1 MSTQYKIKLLNRF
14 KYSVLI
20 LFAINL
26 LVACGSLQISQNY
39 YLNNSEG
46 LVFFSMT
53 QSGVLSSRYQL
64 HFVNEKTK
72 AKYVVSFRQGD
83 HHDIGFRENDQSSS
97 RGFDDVVGKLAVL
110 RLPEGIYSLRK
121 WSTVE
126 NKKTGKN
133 SLKYT
138 TNKKFRVMNAHSLY
152 LGNLHL
158 LNSDKQSSLLIL
170 DNRIRDL
177 RLFNQRYPQVDKNKL
192 LITSQSFLNPASGRD
207 RIFDAYTSCTLEGYS
222 LYSKKRLPAHVEKFR
237 TLRVNSEDKKIS
249 RIDGYRL
256 KFKGSNG
263 LPELSLKV
271 ELSAAKDYVAD
282 KLVTQEWFDEVSEKS
297 EKSKKLDISFV
308 KKGFFTEY
316 QLKTNSLSKHGMIYM
331 VTMFDDA
338 SQIIT
343 NMRFVNQPE
352 YVRSYKTV
360 DAFMPSAMEA
370 VSGYQQCIV
379 EQLNQSL

>member
-1 MSTQYKIKLLNRF
+1 MSTQYKIKRFNRL

-39 YLNNSEG
+39 SLNNSEG

-53 QSGVLSSRYQL
+53 QSGVLSSQYQL
-64 HFVNEKTK
+64 HFVNDKTK
-72 AKYVVSFRQGD
+72 AKYVVSVKQGELNN
-83 HHDIGFRENDQSSS
+83 IGFRKSDQSSS
-97 RGFDDVVGKLAVL
+97 RRFDDPVGKLAVL

-126 NKKTGKN
+126 NKKKGKN
-133 SLKYT
+133 SLKYSP
-138 TNKKFRVMNAHSLY
+138 NKKFRVMNARSLY

-158 LNSDKQSSLLIL
+158 INSDKQSSLLIM

-177 RLFNQRYPQVDKNKL
+177 KLFYQRYPQVDKNKL

-207 RIFDAYTSCTLEGYS
+207 RIFDAYASCTLEGYS
-222 LYSKKRLPAHVEKFR
+222 LYSKKRLPTHVEKFR

-256 KFKGSNG
+256 KFKGDNG

-271 ELSAAKDYVAD
+271 ELSAAKDYVSD
-282 KLVTQEWFDEVSEKS
+282 KSVTQKWFDEVSK
-297 EKSKKLDISFV
+297 KNKKLVISFV
-308 KKGFFTEY
+308 EKGFFTEY

-352 YVRSYKTV
+352 YLRSYKTV
-360 DAFMPSAMEA
+360 DAFMPAAMAA
-370 VSGYQQCIV
+370 VSGYQQCVV

>member
-39 YLNNSEG
+39 SLNNSEG

-53 QSGVLSSRYQL
+53 QSGVLSSQYQL
-64 HFVNEKTK
+64 HFVNDKTK
-72 AKYVVSFRQGD
+72 EKYVVSFRQGD
-83 HHDIGFRENDQSSS
+83 HNDIGFRKNDQSSS
-97 RGFDDVVGKLAVL
+97 RRFDDVVGKLAVL
-110 RLPEGIYSLRK
+110 RLPEGVYSLRK

-133 SLKYT
+133 SLKYSP
-138 TNKKFRVMNAHSLY
+138 NKKFRVMNAHSLY

-158 LNSDKQSSLLIL
+158 LNTDKQSSLLIM

-177 RLFNQRYPQVDKNKL
+177 RLLYQRYPQVDKNKL

-222 LYSKKRLPAHVEKFR
+222 LYSKKRLPTHVEKFR

-282 KLVTQEWFDEVSEKS
+282 KSVTQEWFDEVSK
-297 EKSKKLDISFV
+297 KSKKIDISFV

-316 QLKTNSLSKHGMIYM
+316 QLKTNSLSKHAMIYM

-352 YVRSYKTV
+352 YIRSYKTV
-360 DAFMPSAMEA
+360 EAFMPGAMAA

>member
-1 MSTQYKIKLLNRF
+1 MSIQYKIKLFNHF

-20 LFAINL
+20 LFVINL

-39 YLNNSEG
+39 SLNNSEG

-53 QSGVLSSRYQL
+53 QSGVLSSQYQL
-64 HFVNEKTK
+64 HFINDKTK
-72 AKYVVSFRQGD
+72 VKYVVSFRKSD
-83 HHDIGFRENDQSSS
+83 HHDIGFRKNDQS
-97 RGFDDVVGKLAVL
+97 GFRRFDAAVGKLAVL
-110 RLPEGIYSLRK
+110 RLPEGIYTLRK
-121 WSTVE
+121 WSTKE
-126 NKKTGKN
+126 NKKKGKN
-133 SLKYT
+133 SLKYSP
-138 TNKKFRVMNAHSLY
+138 NKKFRVMNAHSLY

-158 LNSDKQSSLLIL
+158 INSDTHSSLLII

-177 RLFNQRYPQVDKNKL
+177 KLFNQRYPQVDKSKL
-192 LITSQSFLNPASGRD
+192 LIASQSFLNPASGRD
-207 RIFDAYTSCTLEGYS
+207 RVFDAYTSCTLEGYS
-222 LYSKKRLPAHVEKFR
+222 LYSKKRLPTHVEKFR

-256 KFKGSNG
+256 KFKGTDG
-263 LPELSLKV
+263 LPELSMKV
-271 ELSAAKDYVAD
+271 ELSAAKDYVSD
-282 KLVTQEWFDEVSEKS
+282 KSVTQEWFDEI
-297 EKSKKLDISFV
+297 SKKKKKLEISYV
-308 KKGFFTEY
+308 KKGFFSEY

-360 DAFMPSAMEA
+360 DAFLPGAMAA

-379 EQLNQSL
+379 EQLNQRL

>member
-1 MSTQYKIKLLNRF
+1 MSIQYKIKLLNQF

-20 LFAINL
+20 LLAINL

-39 YLNNSEG
+39 SLNNSEG

-53 QSGVLSSRYQL
+53 QSGALSSQYQL
-64 HFVNEKTK
+64 HFVNDKTK
-72 AKYVVSFRQGD
+72 AKYVVSFRKND
-83 HHDIGFRENDQSSS
+83 HNMIGFKGNDQS
-97 RGFDDVVGKLAVL
+97 GFRRFDEAVGKLAVL
-110 RLPEGIYSLRK
+110 RLPEGIYTLRK

-126 NKKTGKN
+126 NKKKGKN
-133 SLKYT
+133 SLKHSP
-138 TNKKFRVMNAHSLY
+138 NKKFKIMNAHSLY

-158 LNSDKQSSLLIL
+158 INSGTHSSLLII

-177 RLFNQRYPQVDKNKL
+177 NLFNQRYPQVDKSKL
-192 LITSQSFLNPASGRD
+192 LIASQSFLNPASGRD
-207 RIFDAYTSCTLEGYS
+207 RVFDAYTSCTLEGYS
-222 LYSKKRLPAHVEKFR
+222 LYSKKRLPTHVEKFR

-256 KFKGSNG
+256 KFKGSDG
-263 LPELSLKV
+263 LPELSMKV
-271 ELSAAKDYVAD
+271 ELSAAKDYVSD
-282 KLVTQEWFDEVSEKS
+282 KSVTQAWFGEISK
-297 EKSKKLDISFV
+297 KKKKLDISFV

-343 NMRFVNQPE
+343 NMKFVNQPE

-360 DAFMPSAMEA
+360 DAFLPGAMAA

-379 EQLNQSL
+379 EQLNQRL